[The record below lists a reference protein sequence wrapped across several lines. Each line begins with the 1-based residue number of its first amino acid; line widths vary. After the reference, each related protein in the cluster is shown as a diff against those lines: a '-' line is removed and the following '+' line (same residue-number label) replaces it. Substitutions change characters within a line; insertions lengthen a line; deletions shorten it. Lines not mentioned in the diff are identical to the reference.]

1 MSSEIVLTTNEP
13 NQRWSRAVYGCAF
26 IKN

>member
-13 NQRWSRAVYGCAF
+13 NQRRSRAVYGCAF